1 MRTEREMEIYKELK
15 KRRKLGSGVDEWRI
29 NIELAQEFGVSN
41 YSISRIES
49 QLDSIIDMESNR
61 VWNAI
66 VQGFVGTQESI
77 TYNPI
82 KLYHKVLK
90 TYEKQTGEALTQD
103 KMSDFEEFFKK
114 FELEE
119 YEEILKRAKKAFG
132 KVKKAKKAEE
142 KKMEKEEKKEE
153 KKKVVSFTGE
163 TMQAYYMVRAC
174 ELLQNGETEKAK
186 DFINQAY
193 DLNESLHTGKEKKIA
208 ELYRAVLD

>member
-29 NIELAQEFGVSN
+29 NIELAQEFGVSK
-41 YSISRIES
+41 
-49 QLDSIIDMESNR
+49 LDSVIDMETNR

-82 KLYHKVLK
+82 KLYHKAVK
-90 TYEKQTGEALTQD
+90 TYEKQGDALTQE
-103 KMSDFEEFFKK
+103 KMTDFEEFFKK

-132 KVKKAKKAEE
+132 KVKKTKKAEG

-174 ELLQNGETEKAK
+174 ELLQDGNIEKAK
-186 DFINQAY
+186 EFVNKAY